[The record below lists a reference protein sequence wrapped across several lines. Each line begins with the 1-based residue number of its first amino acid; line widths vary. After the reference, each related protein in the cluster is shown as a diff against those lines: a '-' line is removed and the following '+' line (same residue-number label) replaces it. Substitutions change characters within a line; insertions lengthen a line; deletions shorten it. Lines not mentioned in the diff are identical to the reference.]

1 MQVIIK
7 LPIFDSGVVMKKIFL
22 ILTVFFI
29 SLNIFAYS
37 FPNNDRMNSK
47 SGAVSK
53 NLIIEAITN
62 PKENLHALVV
72 SLTLSANNDTTKAK
86 IIHDWICNNI
96 AYDTDLY
103 FSGSTRRQD
112 YISVLKKQKALCSG
126 YAALFQEMCELAGLE
141 CMRIKGYSKGFG
153 YFGNLEDADHE
164 WNAVK
169 IGNRWKLVDCC
180 WDAGYVDYKTFI
192 KHYSSQWFM
201 LPADQFIFSHLPE
214 DEENQFLPEEQV
226 RSKVRFM
233 SEPYIP
239 GSFFKYGFTLESAY
253 PGYTT
258 EIKGP
263 TKYTFNMTKADVSTS
278 VVIQNEITGQRVDN
292 IAWID
297 RIGNKYI
304 YEFDVPDSGKY
315 KACIFA
321 KYNNAVNYPDRFS
334 IYDFETKILPGA
346 RALVARKP
354 VATKSISQEELD
366 IFLDAFRKVEE
377 NSSYYYI
384 ENQFYP
390 KQENVVKVVFNMLNV
405 QNGYLDPV
413 FDFDLRATES
423 YSGCGKEK
431 KYPDTY
437 NDYNATTNTHLI
449 SPRKG
454 TLKAGE
460 TYKFEFYS
468 TNYSSFAV
476 QGVEGLEP
484 FGKNP
489 KTGNF
494 ELEYTVPEDEDK
506 VIIFGSKN
514 GRNYSGLLRYTVNK

>member
-1 MQVIIK
+1 
-7 LPIFDSGVVMKKIFL
+7 MKKVFL
-22 ILTVFFI
+22 LLVLIGITTSSTGLFGF
-29 SLNIFAYS
+29 S
-37 FPNNDRMNSK
+37 FPNSDKM
-47 SGAVSK
+47 
-53 NLIIEAITN
+53 N
-62 PKENLHALVV
+62 PKAGSASRERTVDAFADPKANLPALV
-72 SLTLSANNDTTKAK
+72 LTITYSANNDTTKAR

-103 FSGSTRRQD
+103 FSGSGRRQD
-112 YISVLKKQKALCSG
+112 YISVMKKQKALCSG
-126 YAALFQEMCELAGLE
+126 YAALFQEMCELAGIE

-153 YFGNLEDADHE
+153 YFGDLYDAEHE

-169 IGNRWKLVDCC
+169 IGNRWQLVDCC

-214 DEENQFLPEEQV
+214 DEENQFLPKEKV
-226 RSKVRFM
+226 RSEVQFM

-278 VVIQNEITGQRVDN
+278 VLIQNKTTGQRVDN

-304 YEFDVPDSGKY
+304 YEFDVPDAGEY

-321 KYNNAVNYPDRFS
+321 KYTNAVNYPDKFS
-334 IYDFETKILPGA
+334 IQEFETKILPAA
-346 RALVARKP
+346 RALVARNP
-354 VATKSISQEELD
+354 VATKSISQEDLD
-366 IFLDAFRKVEE
+366 IFIGSYKRVDE
-377 NSSYYYI
+377 NNSYYYV

-390 KQENVVKVVFNMLNV
+390 KQQNIVKVILNMLNV

-413 FDFDLRATES
+413 FDFDLIAAPE
-423 YSGCGKEK
+423 YSGCGFEK

-468 TNYSSFAV
+468 KNYSSVAV
-476 QGVEGLEP
+476 QGVDGLEP
-484 FGKNP
+484 FDRNE

-494 ELEYTVPEDEDK
+494 EMSYTIPKNSDK

-514 GRNYSGLLRYTVNK
+514 GRNYSGLLRYSVEQ